1 MIAAF
6 SAAKIKI
13 NTGFSNISMHNLPL
27 PYHARPR
34 RQHIPI
40 PGTRR
45 PAIFRTFAHVHQ
57 YSTMVQQAEFTLRP
71 RSRGFHL
78 VTDEVLSHLP
88 PLPDAGLV
96 HLFVKHTSAGLSINE
111 NADPDV
117 RNDLGAIFDR
127 LVGEREVYYTH
138 TLEGDDDMP
147 AHAKSTLTGVELTVP
162 VTRGRLNLGTWQ
174 GIYLCEFRNRAPGR
188 RIVATIIG

>member
-1 MIAAF
+1 
-6 SAAKIKI
+6 
-13 NTGFSNISMHNLPL
+13 
-27 PYHARPR
+27 
-34 RQHIPI
+34 
-40 PGTRR
+40 
-45 PAIFRTFAHVHQ
+45 
-57 YSTMVQQAEFTLRP
+57 MVQQAEFTLTP

-78 VTDEVLSHLP
+78 VTDEVLCHLQ

-127 LVGEREVYYTH
+127 LVSEREAYYTH

-147 AHAKSTLTGVELTVP
+147 AHVKCSLLGPSLTLP
-162 VTRGRLNLGTWQ
+162 VRDGKLALGTWQ
-174 GIYLCEFRNRAPGR
+174 GIYLCEFRDYGGER
-188 RIVATIIG
+188 RILATLYY